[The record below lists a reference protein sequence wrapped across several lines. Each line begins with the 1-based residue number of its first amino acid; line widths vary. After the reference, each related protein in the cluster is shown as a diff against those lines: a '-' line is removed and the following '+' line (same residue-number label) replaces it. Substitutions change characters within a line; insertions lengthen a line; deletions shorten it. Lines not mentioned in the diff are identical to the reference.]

1 MKPLSRLLPPENI
14 LLDFQA
20 TSKKRVFEHIGLLF
34 ENNQGIGQRV
44 VFDSLLARERLVSTG
59 LGQGIAIPHG
69 RIEGLRA
76 PQGAFIRL
84 ASPVP
89 FESPDGLP
97 VSMLFALLVPEQA
110 VRAPAA
116 ARAMAPPS
124 SMRRLGVIWDRQG
137 VGVIS
142 GAPLHRGASTLDTR
156 TD

>member
-44 VFDSLLARERLVSTG
+44 VFDSLLARERLGSTG

-110 VRAPAA
+110 AEQHLQILAELAGLFSDRARREALQAATSVDEVRAVFACREAPA
-116 ARAMAPPS
+116 
-124 SMRRLGVIWDRQG
+124 
-137 VGVIS
+137 
-142 GAPLHRGASTLDTR
+142 
-156 TD
+156 

>member
-44 VFDSLLARERLVSTG
+44 VFDSLLARERLGSTG

-89 FESPDGLP
+89 FESPDSLP

-110 VRAPAA
+110 AEQHLQILAELAGLFSDRARREALQSAASIDEVRAVFACREAPA
-116 ARAMAPPS
+116 
-124 SMRRLGVIWDRQG
+124 
-137 VGVIS
+137 
-142 GAPLHRGASTLDTR
+142 
-156 TD
+156 

>member
-34 ENNQGIGQRV
+34 ENNQGIGQRI
-44 VFDSLLARERLVSTG
+44 VFDSLLARERLGSTG

-69 RIEGLRA
+69 RIEGLKA

-110 VRAPAA
+110 AEQHLQILAELAAVFSERAHREALQTATTVEDVRQVFTHSAG
-116 ARAMAPPS
+116 MA
-124 SMRRLGVIWDRQG
+124 
-137 VGVIS
+137 
-142 GAPLHRGASTLDTR
+142 
-156 TD
+156 

>member
-34 ENNQGIGQRV
+34 ENNQGIGQRI
-44 VFDSLLARERLVSTG
+44 VFDSLLARERLGSTG
-59 LGQGIAIPHG
+59 LGQGVAIPHG
-69 RIEGLRA
+69 RIDGLKA

-97 VSMLFALLVPEQA
+97 VFMLFALLVPEQA
-110 VRAPAA
+110 AEQHLQILAELAEVFSDRACREALQMAASVEDVRRVFGDP
-116 ARAMAPPS
+116 
-124 SMRRLGVIWDRQG
+124 GV
-137 VGVIS
+137 V
-142 GAPLHRGASTLDTR
+142 A
-156 TD
+156 

>member
-44 VFDSLLARERLVSTG
+44 VFDSLLARERLGSTG

-110 VRAPAA
+110 AEQHLQILAELAGLFSDRARREALQAAAFIDEVRAVFACREAPA
-116 ARAMAPPS
+116 
-124 SMRRLGVIWDRQG
+124 
-137 VGVIS
+137 
-142 GAPLHRGASTLDTR
+142 
-156 TD
+156 

>member
-34 ENNQGIGQRV
+34 ENNQGIGQRI
-44 VFDSLLARERLVSTG
+44 VFDSLLARERLGSTG

-69 RIEGLRA
+69 RIDGLKA

-97 VSMLFALLVPEQA
+97 VFMLFALLVPEQA
-110 VRAPAA
+110 AEQHLQILAELAEVFSDRACREALQMAASVEDVRRVFGHPGGAA
-116 ARAMAPPS
+116 
-124 SMRRLGVIWDRQG
+124 
-137 VGVIS
+137 
-142 GAPLHRGASTLDTR
+142 
-156 TD
+156 

>member
-44 VFDSLLARERLVSTG
+44 VFDSLLARERLGSTG

-110 VRAPAA
+110 AEQHLQILAELAGLFSDRARREALQAATSIDEVRAVFACREAPA
-116 ARAMAPPS
+116 
-124 SMRRLGVIWDRQG
+124 
-137 VGVIS
+137 
-142 GAPLHRGASTLDTR
+142 
-156 TD
+156 